1 MEGLSREALE
11 GSFTRTVA
19 IFGAGKSGRFIA
31 EMLGDMG
38 CEVDFFLDNDIR
50 KQGKQIGMARIISP
64 EQFAKTKD
72 DFWIFLSFKNPEVE
86 RQLLNLGISSKNI
99 LDLSAC
105 ARGQVISF
113 FHELCKESSG
123 KKEYRFLLEEDRK
136 TLCKAVSKIEFYDG
150 ILFISGW
157 VIPSDRIHKVTI
169 MVNGTREVPA
179 LREERRDVAKTYP
192 YHNTD
197 TCGYFY
203 IGGTE
208 FKEDITV
215 EVLFWEGDAI
225 IGNLVRRCKYETACK
240 LIEHSVQEGKQGE
253 LTRTILM
260 RKDYL
265 LHAKESVAEVLRG
278 YGKKFIDLKDKLYIY
293 GLLYRLDM
301 FDNRDMKDYLEIIG
315 ALDDIEAQAW
325 LCEQE
330 IPWMIFL
337 HPEFKV
343 KEIYG
348 WQRSMYH
355 DIARKIY
362 AGKEAQKKVD
372 ERRIVIL
379 VDNLASD
386 VYASAIFEIAIANE
400 LEKRGYQVLMVVL
413 DTSFSPELDIHP
425 CIMHQRS
432 SMQYEKQHKK
442 MKNTDWAIY
451 YCQRVKFWERK
462 IEAYDVIE
470 EYRPCFV
477 IDISQAGLIVSAAL
491 FQHQF
496 KIVHI
501 PLSGYSCGAVFNRY
515 ITKSKKLSQIDNE
528 IYHSMDEEQ
537 IFEAPIKIPYKL
549 DISHTYERHN
559 YGICE
564 DDFVLVT
571 VGNRLQYELDT
582 VFLLHMR
589 KLLLN
594 NKKMKWIIVGRNL
607 GAAFYEHMDV
617 AIETE
622 QVIEWGFEEHMSSLY
637 RICDVYVNP
646 NRLGGG
652 GSVELAMEHGIPIA
666 MTQMISD
673 VTPVIKSENC
683 KLNYDEMFF
692 YIKKLFES
700 EEVRAVEGQKMKQLI
715 HRKELTIEHYVD
727 VVIEAYQDCR
737 KENCEWR
744 GNLSMEKLKLKYIAD
759 EEE

>member
-477 IDISQAGLIVSAAL
+477 IDVSLGGLIVSAAL
-491 FQHQF
+491 HQHQF
-496 KIVHI
+496 KIIHI
-501 PLSGYSCGAVFNRY
+501 SLSGYSSGAVFDRY
-515 ITKSKKLSQIDNE
+515 IAKSKELCRIDNAT
-528 IYHSMDEEQ
+528 YHSINEEQ
-537 IFEAPIKIPYKL
+537 IFEAPIKIPYDL
-549 DISHTYERHN
+549 EIMHPYQRRD
-559 YGICE
+559 YGISDE
-564 DDFVLVT
+564 DFILVT
-571 VGNRLQYELDT
+571 VGNRPQYEMD
-582 VFLLHMR
+582 VDFLAQM
-589 KLLLN
+589 
-594 NKKMKWIIVGRNL
+594 KKTLRTNGKIKWIIVGKDL
-607 GAAFYEHMDV
+607 GTIFYDYMKD
-617 AIETE
+617 AIEE
-622 QVIEWGFEEHMSSLY
+622 GQIIEWGFEERLSSLY
-637 RICDVYVNP
+637 QICDVYVNP
-646 NRLGGG
+646 NRLGGC
-652 GSVELAMEHGIPIA
+652 GSIELAMEYGMPIA
-666 MTQMISD
+666 MTKAMSD
-673 VTPVIKSENC
+673 IAPVIKSENC
-683 KLNYDEMFF
+683 KQDYSEMFL
-692 YIKKLFES
+692 YIKDLFQS
-700 EEVRAVEGQKMKQLI
+700 SKVRAAEGQKMKRLI
-715 HRKELTIEHYVD
+715 DREDLTVEYFVD
-727 VVIEAYQDCR
+727 VLLAAYKDCGKRRNMNEQD
-737 KENCEWR
+737 
-744 GNLSMEKLKLKYIAD
+744 
-759 EEE
+759 